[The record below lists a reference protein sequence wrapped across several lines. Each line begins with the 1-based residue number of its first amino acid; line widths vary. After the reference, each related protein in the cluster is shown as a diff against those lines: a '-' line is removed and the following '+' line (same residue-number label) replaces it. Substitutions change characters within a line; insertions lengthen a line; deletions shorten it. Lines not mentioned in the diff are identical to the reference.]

1 MMKVGDI
8 VMFTD
13 KGRYK
18 KWFYG
23 KIGTITSAV
32 GGGVSVQWM
41 YPVAYLDMRRV
52 KTSVLILG
60 FTYTMSVCY
69 SKPIGWR

>member
-52 KTSVLILG
+52 TTSNFSADY
-60 FTYTMSVCY
+60 FTLMRA
-69 SKPIGWR
+69 KK